1 MQPSLPS
8 VMSDV
13 RQGDGNGTLGHAACR
28 IQTNVRG
35 DAKHAAAG
43 GEGLQQA
50 DYSREG
56 QIKQVKTIRGS
67 EDIFQMRF

>member
-8 VMSDV
+8 VVSDV
-13 RQGDGNGTLGHAACR
+13 KQGDGNGTLGHAACR

-35 DAKHAAAG
+35 DEKHAATG
-43 GEGLQQA
+43 GEGLQPA

-56 QIKQVKTIRGS
+56 QN
-67 EDIFQMRF
+67 